1 MTTDKAL
8 DYYYAS
14 NIKEADN
21 YLNLIQYVQKFA
33 ALVKQYEQEAA
44 C

>member
-1 MTTDKAL
+1 MTTDKDL

-14 NIKEADN
+14 NIKADD
-21 YLNLIQYVQKFA
+21 YLDLIQYVQKFA